1 MSKEKKGMIL
11 FYEYRKKELKYLTA
25 EQFMNVI
32 MCLLELDQNGEIIEE
47 KERLEEIKK
56 DKMSSLVY
64 DIMRDKTIAAT
75 EKWHELNDRYEKYN
89 KNKNKKDTENTTAS
103 TTAREETHADTLPTE
118 TTKTARE
125 GNRDNENDIT
135 KEWEKIRLM
144 SEQEKYEY
152 IFLNWPE
159 AMKNDEDMER
169 IDKQIK
175 ELIKEFGISQ
185 IADLVYFYDYNK
197 TNFNQSLREQIEE
210 MRKDKLPKFD

>member
-89 KNKNKKDTENTTAS
+89 KNKNKKDTESTTAS
-103 TTAREETHADTLPTE
+103 EETLTDTLPTV
-118 TTKTARE
+118 TQKKARE
-125 GNRDNENDIT
+125 GNRDNENDIS

-144 SEQEKYEY
+144 SEQKKYEY

-159 AMKNDEDMER
+159 ENRTEEDMER

-197 TNFNQSLREQIEE
+197 THFNQSLSEQIEE
-210 MRKDKLPKFD
+210 MRKDKMPRFD

>member
-32 MCLLELDQNGEIIEE
+32 MCLLELDQNGKIIEE

-89 KNKNKKDTENTTAS
+89 KNKNKKDTESTTAS
-103 TTAREETHADTLPTE
+103 EETNDDTLPDE
-118 TTKTARE
+118 PQKTARE

-159 AMKNDEDMER
+159 PNRTEEDMER

-197 TNFNQSLREQIEE
+197 THFNQSLSEQIEE